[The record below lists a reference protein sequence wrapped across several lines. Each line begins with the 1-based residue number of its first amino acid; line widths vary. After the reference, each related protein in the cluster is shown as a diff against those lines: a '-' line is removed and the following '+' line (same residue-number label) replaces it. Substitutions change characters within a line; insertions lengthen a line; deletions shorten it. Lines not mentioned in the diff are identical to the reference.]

1 MRKAFTLIELLVVIA
16 IIAILAGLLFP
27 VLARARERAKRT
39 QCINNLHQ
47 LGTAISLYRED
58 YDGKWPWAQR
68 NDAIYWGG
76 TPFMPEVMKGYV
88 TDGSLWRCPSDIGE
102 IFPYDSG
109 GYGAR
114 TPPFYS
120 FCPSSYDYP
129 GIGWTAARGA
139 LAGDRAKPIRSPT
152 LAAVLFETRPWHG
165 SYRSTE
171 RSDTSPATRNVLCGD
186 GGVRSKSWK
195 TLYDDQ
201 AAAVK

>member
-16 IIAILAGLLFP
+16 IVAVLAGLLFP
-27 VLARARERAKRT
+27 VLVKARERAKRT

-88 TDGSLWRCPSDIGE
+88 TDDSLWRCPSDIGE
-102 IFPYDSG
+102 IFPNDPSG
-109 GYGAR
+109 FEAR
-114 TPPFYS
+114 TAPFYTI
-120 FCPSSYDYP
+120 FPSSYDYL
-129 GIGWTAARGA
+129 GIGISPGDGA
-139 LAGDRAKPIRSPT
+139 LVGDHVKPLRSPC
-152 LAAVLFETRPWHG
+152 LASVLIESRPWHG
-165 SYRSTE
+165 PYLATQR
-171 RSDTSPATRNVLCGD
+171 RDTSPATRNVLSGD
-186 GGVRSKSWK
+186 GGVRAK
-195 TLYDDQ
+195 TWRTLQADQ

>member
-16 IIAILAGLLFP
+16 VIAILAGLLFP
-27 VLARARERAKRT
+27 VLAKARERAKRT

-47 LGTAISLYRED
+47 LGTAIGIYRED
-58 YDGKWPWAQR
+58 YDSKWPWAQR

-88 TDGSLWRCPSDIGE
+88 TDESLWRCPSDIGE
-102 IFPYDSG
+102 IFPHDSSG
-109 GYGAR
+109 FGEQTAPLC
-114 TPPFYS
+114 TIF
-120 FCPSSYDYP
+120 PSSYDYP

-139 LAGDRAKPIRSPT
+139 LAGERIRPIRSSD
-152 LAAVLFETRPWHG
+152 LAAVLFELRPWHG
-165 SYRSTE
+165 PYLATQR
-171 RSDTSPATRNVLCGD
+171 RDTSPATRNVLCGD
-186 GGVRSKSWK
+186 GGVRAKSWK